1 MLLYH
6 FAFVV
11 QLHLTLCNPM
21 DCLHTRLLCPSPS
34 PETCSVIIESVMPSN
49 HLILCRPHFALIL
62 YYEIK
67 LLLLSVLKQITGI
80 MSFHYT
86 NLSVYL
92 LRNIVFPF
100 IITVITPNKNY
111 IHCFASFIIQ
121 FIFPQLSKKIFVV
134 ICCRLGSKRVY
145 TLCLFAGGLMFL
157 NAEHAPLFWGVG
169 ASSCAEVRF
178 C

>member
-62 YYEIK
+62 YYKIK

-100 IITVITPNKNY
+100 IITVITPNKTT
-111 IHCFASFIIQ
+111 FIVSHHLL
-121 FIFPQLSKKIFVV
+121 FSSYFPNCLKKY
-134 ICCRLGSKRVY
+134 L
-145 TLCLFAGGLMFL
+145 
-157 NAEHAPLFWGVG
+157 
-169 ASSCAEVRF
+169 
-178 C
+178 